1 MEIIDN
7 MNDIHNIT
15 DMIKAGSAT
24 GAILTIFYFIALI
37 VLVCMG
43 IFNKY

>member
-1 MEIIDN
+1 
-7 MNDIHNIT
+7 
-15 DMIKAGSAT
+15 MIKAGSAT